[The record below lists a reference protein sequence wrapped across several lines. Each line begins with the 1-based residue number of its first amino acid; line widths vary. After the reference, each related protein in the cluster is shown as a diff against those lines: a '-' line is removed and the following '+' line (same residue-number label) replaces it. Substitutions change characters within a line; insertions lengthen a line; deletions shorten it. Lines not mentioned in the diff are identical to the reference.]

1 MIVALVQFPTGNRG
15 FQEMKKRYH
24 SSAPKYQKVAGLICK
39 YYLLSADGNN
49 AGGVYLFESREEAEK
64 LYTPEWCE
72 YIKSSYGAEPV
83 IEYFDCP
90 VVVDNLLGEI
100 RTAGVEKRVS

>member
-24 SSAPKYQKVAGLICK
+24 SSAPKYQNIAGLIRK
-39 YYLLSADGNN
+39 YFLLSEDGKN
-49 AGGVYLFESREEAEK
+49 AAGVYLFESREEAEK
-64 LYTPEWCE
+64 LYTPEWRE

-83 IEYFDCP
+83 IEYFDFP
-90 VVVDNLLGEI
+90 VVVDNLSGEI
-100 RTAGVEKRVS
+100 RTDGVEQRVS